1 MKSLNIKKVH
11 YGDNNF
17 KLAITYN
24 CIGVVYSDQGK
35 LE

>member
-1 MKSLNIKKVH
+1 MKSLNIKKMH

-17 KLAITYN
+17 HLASTYN
-24 CIGVVYSDQGK
+24 NIGIVFREQGK